1 MDEYVFVNILGRPVT
16 WYALSIWLGCL
27 GGAALFLYEGRALK
41 KNALWGTLILGTVL
55 GLFCARAYYVLARFE
70 LFNEIGWNHFFTTE
84 DEYLKSWG
92 AANGAAFWGAV
103 GGVCLGALA
112 SAKLTGEK
120 ASALLDALAP
130 SAALAIGISRFGEYS
145 IGEGI
150 GPDVEA
156 EELFFFPMAV
166 VNEWDEW
173 KFAVFMLEGIAA
185 AVIFLLLMTR
195 GRKLKDGYRARM
207 FLIYYSSAQIILEA
221 LRRDNFLRWLF
232 VRVSQVASAVVL
244 LGLIVF
250 AVIRWTRIPRA
261 KRMPTKK
268 LILCCTL
275 FAAMIG
281 AIVALE
287 FAVDK
292 SPYISMGVAYLLE
305 AACCGVIGICTWQVV
320 MKH

>member
-1 MDEYVFVNILGRPVT
+1 MDEYVVVNIAGRSVT
-16 WYALSIWLGCL
+16 GYAISIWLGCL
-27 GGAALFLYEGRALK
+27 GGALLFLFEGRKIK
-41 KNALWGTLILGTVL
+41 KTALWGTLILGTAL
-55 GLFCARAYYVLARFE
+55 GLLCARAYYALARFA
-70 LFNEIGWNHFFTTE
+70 LFNEIGWNHFFATE
-84 DEYLKSWG
+84 DGYLKSWG

-103 GGVCLGALA
+103 GGVCLGALI
-112 SAKLTGEK
+112 SAKVTGEK
-120 ASALLDALAP
+120 VSALLDALAP

-150 GPDVEA
+150 GPDIEA
-156 EELFFFPMAV
+156 EGLCFFPIAV
-166 VNEWDEW
+166 VNEWEEW
-173 KFAVFMLEGIAA
+173 KLAVFMIEGITA

-207 FLIYYSSAQIILEA
+207 FLICYSSAQILLEA

-244 LGLIVF
+244 LGLIIF
-250 AVIRWTRIPRA
+250 AVIRWTRIPRTE
-261 KRMPTKK
+261 RMSTIK
-268 LILCCTL
+268 LVFCCGM
-275 FAAMIG
+275 FAAMVG

-292 SPYISMGVAYLLE
+292 SPYISMEIAYLME
-305 AACCGVIGICTWQVV
+305 AVCCAVIGRCTWMIV